1 MRAALPPAPTGEV
14 GGFTFI
20 LRYTSMG
27 TARIVNWG
35 DKGGVPTGEVVVG
48 DLGEV
53 IIPLGAVVMK
63 EERKYTV
70 ELLIK
75 G

>member
-1 MRAALPPAPTGEV
+1 
-14 GGFTFI
+14 
-20 LRYTSMG
+20 MG

-35 DKGGVPTGEVVVG
+35 DKGGVHTGEVVVG

-53 IIPLGAVVMK
+53 IIPLGAMVMK